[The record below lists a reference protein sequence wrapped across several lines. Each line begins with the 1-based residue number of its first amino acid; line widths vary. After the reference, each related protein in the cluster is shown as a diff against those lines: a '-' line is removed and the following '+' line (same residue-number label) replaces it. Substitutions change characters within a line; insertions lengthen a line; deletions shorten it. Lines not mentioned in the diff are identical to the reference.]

1 MGLRG
6 VLKSSER
13 FRRVMNEKTKT
24 EHLAT
29 MGLSDAL

>member
-1 MGLRG
+1 MIC
-6 VLKSSER
+6 LKQGTMIIDLLVQE
-13 FRRVMNEKTKT
+13 NEKTKT

>member
-1 MGLRG
+1 MIC
-6 VLKSSER
+6 LKQGTMICLSKK
-13 FRRVMNEKTKT
+13 MKNKT

>member
-1 MGLRG
+1 MICLGQGTMIIGQL
-6 VLKSSER
+6 VQE
-13 FRRVMNEKTKT
+13 NEKTKT